1 MESFA
6 RTHVQAQSNNDVQGV
21 YLSPSF
27 TSPMLLLLEI
37 LTLVLE
43 GSTQQTSQPNTP
55 KNSKETVAYRL
66 VACIDLSNLSR
77 HFHRNHCK
85 ISRGTLFRYIVTIQL
100 R

>member
-6 RTHVQAQSNNDVQGV
+6 RTHVQAQSKNDVQGV

-55 KNSKETVAYRL
+55 KNSKETGFGRK
-66 VACIDLSNLSR
+66 
-77 HFHRNHCK
+77 F
-85 ISRGTLFRYIVTIQL
+85 L
-100 R
+100 RTELLHVSI